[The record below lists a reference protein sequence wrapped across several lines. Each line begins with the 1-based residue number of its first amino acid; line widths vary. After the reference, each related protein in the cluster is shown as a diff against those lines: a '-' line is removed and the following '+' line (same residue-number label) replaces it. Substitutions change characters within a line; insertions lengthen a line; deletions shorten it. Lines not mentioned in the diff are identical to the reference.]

1 VLDARVVSPGY
12 FAAMGFAKTDG
23 RVFEPEPTPS
33 ECRVGVVNREA
44 ADLYFGGRPIG
55 GAIID
60 GSGRRIQIIG
70 VVESSVLRAAQKR
83 TEPGFYMSATQDFVP
98 IMTLTLGAQRADD
111 ETLAAVLRAAE
122 SIEGG
127 RVTPAGVRS
136 LEAQLARTSLA
147 AERIATV
154 LVGAVAAIAL
164 TLGAIGIAGALS
176 EFARQR
182 RREFAL
188 RTALGAQRSR
198 IVRQVL
204 TAGLRLAGVAM
215 VAGLLCSVLVW
226 RWLAGFSSAPTT
238 PPFWIWM
245 TGPVLLLA
253 AVFVASIIPAR
264 RAMMVSPLTIM
275 RGS

>member
-1 VLDARVVSPGY
+1 
-12 FAAMGFAKTDG
+12 MGFVKRDG
-23 RVFEPEPTPS
+23 RVFEPEPAPS
-33 ECRVGVVNREA
+33 DCRAGVLNREA
-44 ADLYFGGRPIG
+44 ADLYFGGKPVG

-83 TEPGFYMSATQDFVP
+83 TEPGLYTSTTQDFVP
-98 IMTLTLGAQRADD
+98 ILTLILGAQRADD
-111 ETLAAVLRAAE
+111 DTLAAVLRGAE
-122 SIEGG
+122 SVEGG
-127 RVTPAGVRS
+127 RVTPAGVRT

-215 VAGLLCSVLVW
+215 AAGLLCSVLVS
-226 RWLAGFSSAPTT
+226 RWLAGFTSAPQT
-238 PPFWIWM
+238 PPFWIWL

-275 RGS
+275 RS